1 MQIINSAGIS
11 LRTNFK
17 GLFLLSS
24 DLKALIIY
32 VSVLCPES
40 YTGYLKY
47 LEQWFLNDVLVTQ
60 PTLRVFSF
68 WNWMIQVFPQV
79 AVVTL
84 GRDIH
89 ASVSQWVQSF
99 SSVWLLVTPWTAAH
113 QASLS
118 ITNLEL
124 TLILIFSRPEVEVI
138 KVCTSASD
146 LK

>member
-17 GLFLLSS
+17 DVFLLSS

-32 VSVLCPES
+32 ISVLCLES

-60 PTLRVFSF
+60 LTLRVFNF

-84 GRDIH
+84 GRDIY
-89 ASVSQWVQSF
+89 ASVSQF
-99 SSVWLLVTPWTAAH
+99 SRSVVSDSLWPHGLQHTRLPCPSPTWSLLKFW
-113 QASLS
+113 S
-118 ITNLEL
+118 
-124 TLILIFSRPEVEVI
+124 FSRPEVEVI
-138 KVCTSASD
+138 KVYTSTSD

>member
-17 GLFLLSS
+17 DVFLLSS

-32 VSVLCPES
+32 ISVLCLES

-60 PTLRVFSF
+60 LTLRVFNF

-84 GRDIH
+84 GRDIY
-89 ASVSQWVQSF
+89 ASVSQF
-99 SSVWLLVTPWTAAH
+99 SRSVVSRLFVTPWTAAH

-118 ITNLEL
+118 ITNMEL
-124 TLILIFSRPEVEVI
+124 TQILVFF
-138 KVCTSASD
+138 
-146 LK
+146 